1 VHPASTI
8 ILDNEEV
15 LGDETDDKVFASLIL
30 TKGLSSLSV
39 NNQAVIF
46 YVYFCIKMVGVSN
59 DPTKVFCRTKLS
71 QVGGEKRSPA

>member
-59 DPTKVFCRTKLS
+59 DPTMVLCRTKLS